1 MQYEGC
7 FIKPMIDAFEDDN
20 SGRIS
25 DEWKV
30 LAFMPR
36 RGADLP
42 SGQSTKMKKSDTNDY
57 DWVSKSFLFHWS
69 CLISLFSIS
78 SFNNY
83 KNMLKECAVL
93 LKRDETDTA
102 SKMGQELAASW
113 TNFVKECPKFNRD
126 IPYVFQ
132 NAVEN
137 AGPLNELLMDKDT
150 VVILKRLF
158 DGCTK
163 DELLND
169 AEWME
174 AFFGSE
180 EKADSVLNGMFREQW
195 DDI

>member
-102 SKMGQELAASW
+102 SKMGRELAASW

-126 IPYVFQ
+126 ISCVFQ
-132 NAVEN
+132 NAIED

>member
-83 KNMLKECAVL
+83 KNTLKECAVL

-102 SKMGQELAASW
+102 SKMGRELAASW

-126 IPYVFQ
+126 IPYVFR
-132 NAVEN
+132 NAIED

-158 DGCTK
+158 EGCTK

>member
-1 MQYEGC
+1 
-7 FIKPMIDAFEDDN
+7 MIDAFEDDN

-83 KNMLKECAVL
+83 KNTLKECAIL
-93 LKRDETDTA
+93 LKGDETDTA
-102 SKMGQELAASW
+102 SKMGRELAASW

-126 IPYVFQ
+126 IPYVF
-132 NAVEN
+132 
-137 AGPLNELLMDKDT
+137 
-150 VVILKRLF
+150 
-158 DGCTK
+158 
-163 DELLND
+163 
-169 AEWME
+169 
-174 AFFGSE
+174 
-180 EKADSVLNGMFREQW
+180 
-195 DDI
+195 